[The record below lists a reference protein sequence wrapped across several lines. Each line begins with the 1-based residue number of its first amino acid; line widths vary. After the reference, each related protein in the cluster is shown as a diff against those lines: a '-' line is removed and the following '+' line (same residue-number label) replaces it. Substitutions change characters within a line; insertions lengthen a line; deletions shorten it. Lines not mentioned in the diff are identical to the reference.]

1 MFRRVPSQPR
11 LINEV
16 HVSGNFFVVSEK
28 LTFIKKVLKKKTSH
42 ACTTLVSDIG
52 MAWSAL
58 INDDVVKSM
67 FKFHEIA

>member
-28 LTFIKKVLKKKTSH
+28 LTFIKKVLKKKHH

-58 INDDVVKSM
+58 INNDVVKSM